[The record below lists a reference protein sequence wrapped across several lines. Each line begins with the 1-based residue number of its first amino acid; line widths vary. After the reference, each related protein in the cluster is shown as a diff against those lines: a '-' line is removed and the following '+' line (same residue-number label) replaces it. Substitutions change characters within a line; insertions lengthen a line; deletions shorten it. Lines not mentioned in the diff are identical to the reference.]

1 MSMPVEEIPAV
12 EPPQPLPNDRAPGL
26 EPEVRFDKP
35 LRWLNRGWDQVDAL
49 IHRFFPSAIN
59 PFGQLGAIANLCL
72 IIAVISGVVLLYW
85 YTPSVHQAH
94 ASLETIRNSSFLG
107 QLTRS
112 IHRYSSD
119 AALFFILL
127 HACRIVSQRRIT
139 GPRWLAWTTGL
150 LLLALVS
157 FIGWTGYWL
166 VWDVRAQHAA
176 LGTARFLDSL
186 PIFAEPLS
194 RSFLTDETVP
204 SVLFF
209 VIFFIHMLAPLAMGI
224 GIWMH
229 LMRVNRARFIPVR
242 SVTIAVIVSL
252 VVLSALAPALS
263 EAPAKMTKT
272 VPAFTIDWWYLW
284 PFALTDRLGGG
295 ALWGIFTLLG
305 ALLLSVPWSLA
316 KRQKE
321 ASKFKA
327 QVELARCMGCT
338 LCAKDCPFNAI
349 TMIPR
354 ADGRKVAVQSHVNP
368 ALCVG
373 CGICTGAC
381 DSQAINLPI
390 LNSREVERTLREWIR
405 SRQTNEQPAYIAFAC
420 NEAAGASLRAPNSGY
435 YVQTVPCAG
444 WVSAVMIEHLLHAG
458 ADGVLVV
465 GCSQSDPKYRE
476 GAKWFGLRL
485 AGQREPGFSADP
497 TNLARVRFV
506 TLGQSQQSELARVA
520 ADFRRVKA
528 APPQPS
534 KKRVAQ
540 LAAAAS
546 LAIVLSAVVF
556 LGSDLPYA
564 SGQSV
569 QPELV
574 VSFNHKGAL
583 VEPRKLTAEELAK
596 RLPHMRAQTSVTRQ
610 RSPIRVRVA
619 IDGQTLFD
627 QSFTAKGISK
637 DGPSIGTFR
646 SRVTPGAHRIS
657 VDIAD
662 GARGEDWT
670 HQWAETAEFKN
681 SELRVVLFNTNTGFI
696 LR

>member
-1 MSMPVEEIPAV
+1 MTADEIPALKQ
-12 EPPQPLPNDRAPGL
+12 PQIPSNHGAVVS

-35 LRWLNRGWDQVDAL
+35 LRWLNRGWDQIDAVV
-49 IHRFFPSAIN
+49 HRFFPPALN

-72 IIAVISGVVLLYW
+72 IIAVISGVALLFW

-94 ASLETIRNSSFLG
+94 ASLETIRHSSFLG

-127 HACRIVSQRRIT
+127 HACRIASQRRIT

-176 LGTARFLDSL
+176 LGSSRFLDSL

-242 SVTIAVIVSL
+242 AVTIAVIVSMVAL
-252 VVLSALAPALS
+252 SVVAPALS
-263 EAPAKMTKT
+263 ESAAKMTKS
-272 VPAFTIDWWYLW
+272 VPNFTIDWWYLW

-295 ALWGIFTLLG
+295 ALWGIFMLLG
-305 ALLLSVPWSLA
+305 ALLLSVPWTLA

-321 ASKFKA
+321 AAKTKA

-354 ADGRKVAVQSHVNP
+354 ADGRKFEVQSHVNP
-368 ALCVG
+368 DLCVS
-373 CGICTGAC
+373 CGICTGSC

-390 LNSREVERTLREWIR
+390 LNSREIERTLREWIR
-405 SRQTNEQPAYIAFAC
+405 LRQTNEQPAYIAFTC
-420 NEAAGASLRAPNSGY
+420 NEAAGSSLRTPNSGY

-465 GCSQSDPKYRE
+465 GCGQSDPKYRE
-476 GAKWFGLRL
+476 GAKWFGQRL
-485 AGQREPGFSADP
+485 AGQREPGFSAEA
-497 TNLARVRFV
+497 NMAHIRFV
-506 TLGQSQQSELARVA
+506 NLGQSQQSELKQIA
-520 ADFRRVKA
+520 ADFRRSKA
-528 APPQPS
+528 APPVAP
-534 KKRVAQ
+534 KKRVIQ
-540 LAAAAS
+540 LAVAAS
-546 LAIVLSAVVF
+546 LAIGLSAIVW
-556 LGSDLPYA
+556 LGSDLPYV
-564 SGQSV
+564 SGESTE
-569 QPELV
+569 PELV

-583 VEPRKLTAEELAK
+583 VEPRKLSAEELAK
-596 RLPHMRAQTSVTRQ
+596 RLPHMRAQASVTRQ
-610 RSPIRVRVA
+610 RSPIRVRVSV
-619 IDGQTLFD
+619 DGQPLFD
-627 QSFTAKGISK
+627 QSFTPKGISK
-637 DGPSIGTFR
+637 DGPSVGTFR
-646 SRVTPGAHRIS
+646 KHIVPGEHRIS
-657 VDIAD
+657 VEIAD
-662 GARGEDWT
+662 GAKGNDWT
-670 HQWAETAEFKN
+670 HQWTETTDFKRN
-681 SELRVVLFNTNTGFI
+681 ELRVVLFNTNTGFTF
-696 LR
+696 R